1 MPGCNARSPISMVVN
16 TAVFRLWADQNE
28 GVKSPPPPS
37 SRHLPFRMFPRGG
50 HLLLGKFNV
59 AGHLIPRVRG
69 RGFDRLAVKDLVKLT

>member
-1 MPGCNARSPISMVVN
+1 MVVN

-28 GVKSPPPPS
+28 GVTSPPSPS
-37 SRHLPFRMFPRGG
+37 LGHLPFLMFPRGG

-59 AGHLIPRVRG
+59 AGHLIPHVRG